1 MATVAGYGF
10 RPYSINKLTKL
21 VPADGSRRS
30 IANVAMLTCEDFGN
44 GAALGNFAAGRY
56 ISHMPKRKREAEWQ
70 VIRLK
75 ATPAAFVGL
84 VQAPDKA
91 SALKTAIRQ
100 FNIRRED
107 QSRLLIRPR

>member
-1 MATVAGYGF
+1 VATVAGYGF

-44 GAALGNFAAGRY
+44 GAGLGNFAAGRY
-56 ISHMPKRKREAEWQ
+56 ISHMPKRKRETEWE
-70 VIRLK
+70 VIASRRRL
-75 ATPAAFVGL
+75 PPFVGL

-91 SALKTAIRQ
+91 TALKTAIKQ

>member
-1 MATVAGYGF
+1 MVRAGALQTLQCSLARISETG
-10 RPYSINKLTKL
+10 L
-21 VPADGSRRS
+21 
-30 IANVAMLTCEDFGN
+30 E
-44 GAALGNFAAGRY
+44 LGNFAAGRY
-56 ISHMPKRKREAEWQ
+56 ISHMPKRKRETEWE

-91 SALKTAIRQ
+91 TALKTAIKQ